1 MLGWTR
7 KAPRQVIDGQP
18 SRGAKDLGPE
28 AKDFVKNAVI
38 EADPAERNVEVVRSL
53 IDAWN
58 RREAGIDAY
67 HDDAEWDFTR
77 SRFGEIRHRWKG
89 VEGMRE
95 VFASVLSMWSELRV
109 EAERIVAKGD
119 DVLVLA
125 RHYGRRPSSGL
136 EISDGGAYLIT
147 MRDGR
152 VAKFVFYP
160 EKDEALESL
169 GLTPAGDAVSRGS

>member
-1 MLGWTR
+1 LGSET
-7 KAPRQVIDGQP
+7 
-18 SRGAKDLGPE
+18 
-28 AKDFVKNAVI
+28 KDFVKNTVI
-38 EADPAERNVEVVRSL
+38 EPDLAERNVEVVRSL

-67 HDDAEWDFTR
+67 HEDAEWDFTR
-77 SRFGEIRHRWKG
+77 SRFGEIRHSWKG

-109 EAERIVAKGD
+109 EAERIVANGD

-136 EISDGGAYLIT
+136 EISDTGSYLIT
-147 MRDGR
+147 MRDGK

-160 EKDEALESL
+160 EEDEAVEALGLSHDVETLSL
-169 GLTPAGDAVSRGS
+169 GS